1 MPTVFDITCGEVGP
15 SVREM
20 WTHLH
25 QSTMQQSM
33 HSTFLLLQYNISVPS
48 WQLRKLDHSFCGE
61 GILVDDSHWKSYSLS
76 SCCCCWYVHAYV
88 LSAVC
93 ALSVMSCVQCRH
105 GHIEAAAALLNEG
118 SCSPNVTNDNG
129 STPLHIAA
137 QHGNVYVVELLL
149 SHQELDV
156 VRCLMLSLTVG

>member
-1 MPTVFDITCGEVGP
+1 M
-15 SVREM
+15 
-20 WTHLH
+20 
-25 QSTMQQSM
+25 
-33 HSTFLLLQYNISVPS
+33 
-48 WQLRKLDHSFCGE
+48 
-61 GILVDDSHWKSYSLS
+61 
-76 SCCCCWYVHAYV
+76 
-88 LSAVC
+88 C
-93 ALSVMSCVQCRH
+93 ALSVMSCVQRRH

-156 VRCLMLSLTVG
+156 VGRLILSLLVNEFMCITCGPRMLCWHLPEQCYILPSSVRQKCCCLRHVFDDDRI